1 MNKKRIVVTGSSR
14 GIGKETVRSLLEQ
27 GHEVLAISRNCGLL
41 KDLEEAYDGLYALE
55 VDFTKDEGLD
65 KITAFMRSQ
74 WNSLDGLVHNAGVL
88 LNKPFEETTARDMM
102 SVYRVNVFS
111 VSELTRRLL
120 PFFRKGAHVVGISSM
135 GGIQGSMK
143 FPGLAAYSSSKGA
156 LITLMELL
164 AEEYKERGLFFNTL
178 ALGAVQTEMLK
189 EAFPGYEAP
198 VTADRMGDYI
208 AGFVLSGQELFNGKV
223 LQVSNSTP

>member
-1 MNKKRIVVTGSSR
+1 MKRKRIIVTGSSR
-14 GIGKETVRSLLEQ
+14 GIGKETVRALLEL

-41 KDLEEAYDGLYALE
+41 GDLKGRHQYLSALELDFTEEAGLEEIL
-55 VDFTKDEGLD
+55 
-65 KITAFMRSQ
+65 AFVGDQ
-74 WNSLDGLVHNAGVL
+74 WSSVDGLVHNAGVL
-88 LNKPFEETTARDMM
+88 LNKSFEETTVQDMM

-111 VSELTRRLL
+111 VAELTRRLL
-120 PFFRKGAHVVGISSM
+120 PFFSRGAHVVGISSM

-164 AEEYKERGLFFNTL
+164 AEEFKEKGLFFNTL
-178 ALGAVQTEMLK
+178 ALGAVQTEMLA
-189 EAFPGYEAP
+189 EAFPGYQAL
-198 VTADRMGDYI
+198 VTAEKMGAYV
-208 AGFVLSGQELFNGKV
+208 AGFVLTGHELFNGKV